1 MRDFSIAYP
10 TGTYYLENVVLA
22 VRLDYLV
29 VQLNERLFAGY
40 KGWYLKS
47 CSSTV
52 LYIKRANACKY
63 LKKRQKLQAQ
73 VGIDKW

>member
-1 MRDFSIAYP
+1 MVSAKPEHQAIAQMRDFSIAYP

-47 CSSTV
+47 CSFYGS
-52 LYIKRANACKY
+52 LYKTSEC
-63 LKKRQKLQAQ
+63 
-73 VGIDKW
+73 V